1 MASTDGFYDF
11 DKRLRTALRVLAE
24 APIGNANRSTIQ
36 SYLDA
41 RRSEGNGTWQIIKTL
56 YHLVEIAKML
66 QCDFR
71 EATRD
76 DLARVTATI
85 EARPFAA
92 WTKNDYKVACRRFY
106 RWLRGTEEYPPEV
119 RWIKP
124 GITGA
129 NRKLPEELL
138 TETEVLQMA
147 HQADIGRDRAL
158 IVSLYES
165 GCRVGEIGQLKI
177 RHIEFDQHGA
187 RLIVRGKTGMRRVRV
202 VRAASLIRKWL
213 EVHPLRENPDAPLW
227 VGVRG
232 QNRQRIMTRD
242 AIARML
248 SRAAVR
254 AGIKKRI
261 HPHLF
266 RHSRATHLA
275 SRLTEAQLK
284 EMFGWT
290 AGSDQAATYVHLS
303 GRNVDDAVL
312 RTYSE
317 DRSAL
322 RVKPARC
329 RPTDATTSPWKMLV
343 CLLQDPVTLRFLTKR
358 ARLLRL

>member
-1 MASTDGFYDF
+1 MLRRDF
-11 DKRLRTALRVLAE
+11 
-24 APIGNANRSTIQ
+24 Q
-36 SYLDA
+36 
-41 RRSEGNGTWQIIKTL
+41 
-56 YHLVEIAKML
+56 
-66 QCDFR
+66 

-76 DLARVTATI
+76 DLASVMATI
-85 EARPFAA
+85 EERPFTA
-92 WTKNDYKVACRRFY
+92 WTKSDYKVMCRRFY
-106 RWLRGTEEYPPEV
+106 RWLRGTDEYPPEV

-124 GITGA
+124 GVIA
-129 NRKLPEELL
+129 AHRKLPEALL
-138 TETEVLQMA
+138 TETDVRGMTQ
-147 HQADIGRDRAL
+147 QADFGRDRAL

-177 RHIEFDQHGA
+177 RHVEFDQHGA

-202 VRAASLIRKWL
+202 VRAASLLHKWL
-213 EVHPLRENPDAPLW
+213 EVHPHRDNPDAPLW

-232 QNRQRIMTRD
+232 QNRHRIMTRD
-242 AIARML
+242 AIARVL
-248 SRAAVR
+248 SRSALR
-254 AGIKKRI
+254 AGIKKQI

-284 EMFGWT
+284 EMFGWA

-317 DRSAL
+317 EAAHL
-322 RVKPARC
+322 PAWPAR
-329 RPTDATTSPWKMLV
+329 RPSTAVLSPTWATLGR
-343 CLLQDPVTLRFLTKR
+343 LLQDPVTLRFLTKR
-358 ARLLRL
+358 ARQLRV